1 MPKDLDIVALGKKDA
16 IRTALAVALQ
26 SAPLGSLRIIEEK
39 LDSEIDEALAEDSY
53 ISYIR
58 GIEEIRDQFKAAA
71 DAVDRIGDAT

>member
-1 MPKDLDIVALGKKDA
+1 MPKDLEIVEQGKNDA

-39 LDSEIDEALAEDSY
+39 LDSEIEARTEGSY
-53 ISYIR
+53 LSYIR
-58 GIEEIRDQFKAAA
+58 GIEESRDQFKAAA